1 MHRVPAADGHQVFA
15 IGILVKDEDDQ
26 DWVAFEISSQDHLM
40 AIGSRYAPT
49 RSALLRQGI
58 NQHLRAYQS
67 GAFKREISGLDEE
80 LRADGLYPEVVSKL
94 RFLRTCARKVA
105 LNIDRQRPRAP

>member
-1 MHRVPAADGHQVFA
+1 
-15 IGILVKDEDDQ
+15 
-26 DWVAFEISSQDHLM
+26 M

-94 RFLRTCARKVA
+94 RFLRPQGRAQHRPAAPARAVS
-105 LNIDRQRPRAP
+105 QRIYL